1 MDLLLM
7 SETQSCFANIS
18 APLNCTD
25 LVLYFKFA
33 YGSHFSG
40 EKNGLE
46 IRSLVFEIYS
56 NNPKSFL
63 LDTLYFHDYHGF
75 RLRIFKQTVR
85 KKFPINLF
93 IVFPPCSHMS
103 QGKRIIYPILHAI
116 LDNLDPIQ
124 GQCAVS

>member
-1 MDLLLM
+1 M

-18 APLNCTD
+18 APLNSTD
-25 LVLYFKFA
+25 LVLYLKFA
-33 YGSHFSG
+33 YRSHFSG

-56 NNPKSFL
+56 NSPKSFL

-75 RLRIFKQTVR
+75 RLRIFKQIVR

-93 IVFPPCSHMS
+93 IVFFSCSHDS
-103 QGKRIIYPILHAI
+103 HRIIITYRNLHAI
-116 LDNLDPIQ
+116 LVNLYPVQ
-124 GQCAVS
+124 GQCAMALLKS